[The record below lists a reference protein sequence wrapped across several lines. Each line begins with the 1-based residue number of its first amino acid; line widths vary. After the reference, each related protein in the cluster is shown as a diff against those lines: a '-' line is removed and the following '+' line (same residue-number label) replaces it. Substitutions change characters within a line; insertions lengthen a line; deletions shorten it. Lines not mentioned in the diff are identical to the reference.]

1 MDTYTKRST
10 GLPVL
15 TVVVS
20 VVAALLVF
28 FAGPASAAKSDGRSG
43 GRSGGANADD
53 TSVASGTAQADDHSV
68 ASGAARADNGSVS
81 SGCAEATDD
90 STASGG
96 VCEKAKKQPE
106 QKKKPPVVT
115 PKGGGGGG
123 NLPTA
128 GPAEARQVN
137 RLAFTGSPVGP
148 ELALA
153 VAMLLLGAALMA
165 AGAERRPARAPS
177 S

>member
-1 MDTYTKRST
+1 MDTHTKRST

-20 VVAALLVF
+20 MVVALLVF
-28 FAGPASAAKSDGRSG
+28 FAGPASAEK
-43 GRSGGANADD
+43 SGGANADD
-53 TSVASGTAQADDHSV
+53 SSVASGTAQADDHSV
-68 ASGAARADNGSVS
+68 ASGAARADDGSVS

-96 VCEKAKKQPE
+96 VCEKKKQVPE
-106 QKKKPPVVT
+106 EKKKPHVVT
-115 PKGGGGGG
+115 PKGGGG

-128 GPAEARQVN
+128 GPAEARRVD
-137 RLAFTGSPVGP
+137 RLAFTGPRVGP

-153 VAMLLLGAALMA
+153 GAMLLMGAALLA
-165 AGAERRPARAPS
+165 AGAERRRPARAPS